1 MSAKRKFL
9 QGLDGSEGLAGI
21 ERRLAEAEVLPQG
34 TPEEIAWRAG
44 VLRVWQATRAMMTG
58 ADPASAFPPQTQ
70 RFFAREDD
78 AATLGEKVYRREG
91 FPIRSELECIA
102 WRQAAHLVH
111 AIIAA
116 HALLAVD
123 EKYRE
128 KSAANLPAFA
138 VELAYLLDAIGHDDF
153 V

>member
-9 QGLDGSEGLAGI
+9 QGLDGSTGLEGI
-21 ERRLAEAEVLPQG
+21 ERRLAEAEALPQG
-34 TPEEIAWRAG
+34 TPEEIEWRTG
-44 VLRVWQATRAMMTG
+44 ILRLWQATREMMTET
-58 ADPASAFPPQTQ
+58 DPASDFPPQTQ

-78 AATLGEKVYRREG
+78 AATLGWKVYRREG
-91 FPIRSELECIA
+91 FPIRSELEFVA
-102 WRQAAHLVH
+102 WRQVTHLVH

-128 KSAANLPAFA
+128 KSAANLRAFA
-138 VELAYLLDAIGHDDF
+138 VELSYLLDAIGHDDF
-153 V
+153 A

>member
-9 QGLDGSEGLAGI
+9 QGLDGSEGLEGI
-21 ERRLAEAEVLPQG
+21 ERRLAETDSLPQG
-34 TPEEIAWRAG
+34 TPDEIAWRAG
-44 VLRVWQATRAMMTG
+44 VFRLWQATRAMMTE
-58 ADPASAFPPQTQ
+58 ADPASDFPPQTQ

-78 AATLGEKVYRREG
+78 PTTLGGKVYRREG
-91 FPIRSELECIA
+91 FPIRTELEFVA
-102 WRQAAHLVH
+102 WRQVAHLVH

-128 KSAANLPAFA
+128 KNAANLRAFA
-138 VELAYLLDAIGHDDF
+138 VELAYLLEAIGHDDF
-153 V
+153 A